1 MLDVINFEAI
11 KGMGLK
17 GIIQGVEYYA
27 GNVKLMKELK
37 PISSRTL
44 SLKLKKLQERGLIKR
59 KVIDSQP
66 IKIEYEITEQGRDL
80 KKALIHFG
88 NWFVKH
94 HT

>member
-1 MLDVINFEAI
+1 MLYILREFLYTDQKQSFN
-11 KGMGLK
+11 
-17 GIIQGVEYYA
+17 
-27 GNVKLMKELK
+27 KLMKDLK

-59 KVIDSQP
+59 KVIDTQP

-80 KKALIHFG
+80 KKALAHFG
-88 NWFVKH
+88 DWFVKY